1 MNQIV
6 LYIIKPELH
15 GNNCYWVVKAI
26 HNIALVMDFTTLL
39 TDIWIYVESY
49 VPLMSPNED
58 EIGLALLITSR
69 ESNSS
74 SYNQPKLPGN
84 NCYWEVEALHN
95 IALVMDFTTLLTDI
109 WIYVEND
116 VPLMSP
122 NEDEIGLAL
131 LITSRESNS
140 SSYNQTKLH
149 GNNCY
154 WEVEAIHNIA
164 LVMDFTTLLTDI
176 WIYVESYVPQMST
189 NEDETGLA
197 LLITSRESNSSLYNQ
212 ARITR
217 K

>member
-15 GNNCYWVVKAI
+15 GNNCYWEVKCIHNIALVMDFTTLLTDIWIDVENYVPLMSPNEDEISLALLITSRESNSSSYNQPKLHGNNCYWEVKAI

-58 EIGLALLITSR
+58 ETGLALLITSR

-74 SYNQPKLPGN
+74 SYNP
-84 NCYWEVEALHN
+84 
-95 IALVMDFTTLLTDI
+95 
-109 WIYVEND
+109 
-116 VPLMSP
+116 
-122 NEDEIGLAL
+122 
-131 LITSRESNS
+131 
-140 SSYNQTKLH
+140 
-149 GNNCY
+149 
-154 WEVEAIHNIA
+154 
-164 LVMDFTTLLTDI
+164 
-176 WIYVESYVPQMST
+176 
-189 NEDETGLA
+189 
-197 LLITSRESNSSLYNQ
+197 

>member
-6 LYIIKPELH
+6 LHIIKPELH
-15 GNNCYWVVKAI
+15 GNNCYWEVKAI

-58 EIGLALLITSR
+58 ETGLALLITSR

-74 SYNQPKLPGN
+74 SYNQAIALVMDYTET
-84 NCYWEVEALHN
+84 NCYWEV
-95 IALVMDFTTLLTDI
+95 
-109 WIYVEND
+109 
-116 VPLMSP
+116 
-122 NEDEIGLAL
+122 
-131 LITSRESNS
+131 
-140 SSYNQTKLH
+140 K
-149 GNNCY
+149 
-154 WEVEAIHNIA
+154 AIHNIA

-176 WIYVESYVPQMST
+176 WIYVESYVPLMSP

-197 LLITSRESNSSLYNQ
+197 LLITSRESNSSSYNQ